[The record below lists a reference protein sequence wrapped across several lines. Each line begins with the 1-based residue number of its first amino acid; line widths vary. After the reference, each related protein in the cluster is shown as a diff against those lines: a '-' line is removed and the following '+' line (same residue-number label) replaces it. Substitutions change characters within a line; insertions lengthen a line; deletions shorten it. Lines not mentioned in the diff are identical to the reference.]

1 MPPSAEP
8 IYVVD
13 DDLSVRES
21 VTACLGSFAFDARPF
36 ASAEAFL
43 DAGFDPNIGCL
54 ILDISMPG
62 MNGEQLQEHLRAT
75 ERRIPI
81 VFITACTEAAVCG
94 RVLERGAVAC
104 LAKPF
109 QEDELLNAVNAA
121 IRSREQGT
129 P

>member
-1 MPPSAEP
+1 MPPSATP

-13 DDLSVRES
+13 DDQSVRES
-21 VTACLGSFAFDARPF
+21 LTAFLGSFAFDAQPF

-43 DAGFDPNIGCL
+43 DAGFDPAVGCL
-54 ILDISMPG
+54 ILDVAMPG
-62 MNGEQLQEHLRAT
+62 MSGEELQEHLCAT
-75 ERRIPI
+75 EQRIPI
-81 VFITACTEAAVCG
+81 VFITARTGAAVQA

-109 QEDELLNAVNAA
+109 QDHELLNAVNAA
-121 IRSREQGT
+121 IRSHQQGT